1 MSPNAD
7 GPGNLPL
14 DEGPS
19 FDQDGTTHAFR
30 F

>member
-7 GPGNLPL
+7 GPESLPL

-19 FDQDGTTHAFR
+19 FDQDGTKHACR